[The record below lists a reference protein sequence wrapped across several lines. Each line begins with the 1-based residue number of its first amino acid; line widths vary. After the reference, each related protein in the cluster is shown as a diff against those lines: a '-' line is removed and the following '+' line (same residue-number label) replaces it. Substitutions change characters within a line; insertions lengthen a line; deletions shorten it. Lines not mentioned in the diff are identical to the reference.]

1 MSLPDTLLHLLTSH
15 LGTVLGFFLATLLL
29 SRVLRERRPPG
40 STFAWLLAI
49 ALVPWVGVPLY
60 LVFGGRKLRRMAAR
74 KARLYPNA
82 PVAPRELG
90 TNTQRMLSSS
100 GAPPPASGNRI
111 ELLASGEDAFAALLA
126 LTDGAKRSIE
136 VAMFILAADETGRPF
151 LEHLTEKAKQGVS
164 VRLLLDSAFGFR
176 VDRKRLGALERAGGK
191 VAWFMPV
198 IHLPFRGHAN
208 LRNHRKIVIADGRA
222 AIVGGMNVAREYMGP
237 TPFAGRWRD
246 LSLRLEG
253 PAVAD
258 VADVF
263 ASDWEFAAK
272 ETLDPAR
279 NDKPLGHSP
288 DKGVAQVVASG
299 PDSASDLIYDALLSA
314 VFEAQSRL
322 WIATPYFVPDEA
334 LARALVL
341 ARRRGVDVR
350 VLVPRKSN
358 HLFADLA
365 GASYLRQVHDAGG
378 KILCFEPGMM
388 HAKVVI
394 VDERIG
400 VVGSANM
407 DMRSLFLDYE
417 IAMFF
422 YSPEEIAR
430 IAAWFEGLEPSCGAL
445 RPASRTRAL
454 FEDLG
459 RLTAP
464 LQ

>member
-1 MSLPDTLLHLLTSH
+1 MSLPDALLHLLTSH
-15 LGTVLGFFLATLLL
+15 LATVLGFFLATLLL

-60 LVFGGRKLRRMAAR
+60 LVFGGRKLKRMAAR
-74 KARLYPNA
+74 KARIYADA

-100 GAPPPASGNRI
+100 GAPPPASGNRM
-111 ELLASGEDAFAALLA
+111 ELLPTGEAAFAALLA
-126 LTDGAKRSIE
+126 LTDGATRSIE
-136 VAMFILAADETGRPF
+136 IAMFIFAGDEAGRPF
-151 LEHLTEKAKQGVS
+151 LDHLTEKAQKGVA
-164 VRLLLDSAFGFR
+164 VRLLLDSAFAFR
-176 VDRKRLGALERAGGK
+176 VDRKRLAELERAGGK

-237 TPFAGRWRD
+237 TPFDGRWRD
-246 LSLRLEG
+246 LSLCIEG

-258 VADVF
+258 IADVF
-263 ASDWEFAAK
+263 ASDWQFAAK

-288 DKGVAQVVASG
+288 AEGVTQVVASG

-322 WIATPYFVPDEA
+322 WITTPYFVPDEA

-358 HLFADLA
+358 HLVADLA

-378 KILCFEPGMM
+378 KILCFEPSMM

-394 VDERIG
+394 VDERIA

-430 IAAWFEGLEPSCGAL
+430 VAAWFEALEPSCGAL
-445 RPASRTRAL
+445 EPASRTRAI

-459 RLTAP
+459 RLMAP
-464 LQ
+464 LE